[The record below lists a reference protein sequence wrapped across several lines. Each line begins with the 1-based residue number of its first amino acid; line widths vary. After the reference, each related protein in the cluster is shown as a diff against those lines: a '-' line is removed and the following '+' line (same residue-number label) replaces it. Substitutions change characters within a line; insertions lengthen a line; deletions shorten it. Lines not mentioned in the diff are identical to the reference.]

1 VLREEDIMENS
12 FPIFSQKNL
21 SLIYVWRGLEAK
33 VARGYSLV
41 SREEFMTIEDLD
53 LFILIA
59 TATIQ
64 SEISKID
71 NRQIA
76 QYIRTLSLWQ
86 QARL

>member
-1 VLREEDIMENS
+1 MLREEDIMENS

>member
-1 VLREEDIMENS
+1 MENS